1 MLPAAVAG
9 DARKSCRWSDSFAE
23 TLLSAGTG
31 DYCSVPE
38 PIAVLHVDDDPDFAA
53 LAATVLERQDDRFT
67 VTRADSASEGQT
79 LLAERAID
87 CVVSDYDMPR
97 LNGIEFLQAIREQYP
112 DLPFILFT
120 GKGSEEIASEAIS
133 AGVTDYLQKGSDV
146 ERYEL
151 LANRV
156 TNAVA
161 QNRAQRR
168 ALETTQ
174 RYETLFTHTTN
185 AIASVELR
193 NGKPIIQSVNP
204 AFEATFVPPGTD
216 VTGRNL
222 DRVITATD
230 AQREQAE
237 RITRRAETG
246 DITTREVTRQT
257 VDGPRTFQL
266 QSVPINPDGA
276 DGVCSAFA
284 VYTDITDIAGSV
296 DETPP

>member
-1 MLPAAVAG
+1 M
-9 DARKSCRWSDSFAE
+9 
-23 TLLSAGTG
+23 LLSAGNG
-31 DYCSVPE
+31 SYCSVPE
-38 PIAVLHVDDDPDFAA
+38 PITVLHVDDDPDFAE
-53 LAATVLERQDDRFT
+53 LAATFIERQHDRLN
-67 VTRADSASEGQT
+67 VVRADSAGEGRT
-79 LLAERAID
+79 LLAERDID

-97 LNGIEFLQAIREQYP
+97 LNGIEFLQALRQRHP

-133 AGVTDYLQKGSDV
+133 AGVTDYLQKGSDA

-151 LANRV
+151 LANRI

-161 QNRAQRR
+161 QNRAERR
-168 ALETTQ
+168 AVETTQ

-193 NGKPIIQSVNP
+193 DGAPIIQSVNP
-204 AFEATFVPPGTD
+204 AFEATFVPPDAD
-216 VTGRNL
+216 VVGRSL

-237 RITRRAETG
+237 RITERAETG
-246 DITTREVTRQT
+246 AVTTREVTRQT
-257 VDGPRTFQL
+257 VDGPRRFQL
-266 QSVPINPDGA
+266 QSVPIDVDGT
-276 DGVCSAFA
+276 DGVRSAFA
-284 VYTDITDIAGSV
+284 VYTDVTDVGR

>member
-1 MLPAAVAG
+1 M
-9 DARKSCRWSDSFAE
+9 
-23 TLLSAGTG
+23 
-31 DYCSVPE
+31 PE
-38 PIAVLHVDDDPDFAA
+38 PIAVLHVDDDPDFAE
-53 LAATVLERQDDRFT
+53 LAATLLERQDDRLT
-67 VTRADSASEGQT
+67 VVRADSTGDGQEV
-79 LLAERAID
+79 LAERPVD

-97 LNGIEFLQAIREQYP
+97 RNGIEFLQAIREQHP

-161 QNRAQRR
+161 QNRAQQR

-193 NGKPIIQSVNP
+193 NGDPIIQSVNP

-216 VTGRNL
+216 VAGRNL

-237 RITRRAETG
+237 RITSRAETG
-246 DITTREVTRQT
+246 DITTTEVTRQT

-266 QSVPINPDGA
+266 QSVPINPDDA
-276 DGVCSAFA
+276 DGFCSAFA
-284 VYTDITDIAGSV
+284 VYTDITDIAG
-296 DETPP
+296 DGGTPP

>member
-1 MLPAAVAG
+1 M
-9 DARKSCRWSDSFAE
+9 
-23 TLLSAGTG
+23 
-31 DYCSVPE
+31 PE
-38 PIAVLHVDDDPDFAA
+38 AIAVLHVDDDPDFAEF
-53 LAATVLERQDDRFT
+53 AASLLERQDDRLT
-67 VTRADSASEGQT
+67 VVRADSASDGQA
-79 LLAERAID
+79 LLAERPVD

-156 TNAVA
+156 MNAVA
-161 QNRAQRR
+161 QNRAQQR

-193 NGKPIIQSVNP
+193 NGAPIIQSVNP

-216 VTGRNL
+216 VVGRNL

-246 DITTREVTRQT
+246 DVTTTEVTRQT

-266 QSVPINPDGA
+266 QAVPIDPGETG
-276 DGVCSAFA
+276 GVCSAFA
-284 VYTDITDIAGSV
+284 VYTDVTDIAGD

>member
-1 MLPAAVAG
+1 M
-9 DARKSCRWSDSFAE
+9 
-23 TLLSAGTG
+23 
-31 DYCSVPE
+31 PE
-38 PIAVLHVDDDPDFAA
+38 AIAVLHVDDDPDFAEF
-53 LAATVLERQDDRFT
+53 AASLLERQDDRLT
-67 VTRADSASEGQT
+67 VVRADSASDGQA
-79 LLAERAID
+79 LLAERPVD

-156 TNAVA
+156 MNAVA
-161 QNRAQRR
+161 QNRAQQR

-193 NGKPIIQSVNP
+193 NGAPIIQSVNP
-204 AFEATFVPPGTD
+204 AFEATFVPPGAE
-216 VTGRNL
+216 VVGRNL
-222 DRVITATD
+222 ARVITATD

-246 DITTREVTRQT
+246 DVTTTEVTRQT

-266 QSVPINPDGA
+266 
-276 DGVCSAFA
+276 
-284 VYTDITDIAGSV
+284 
-296 DETPP
+296 